1 MDRYLTLESLGS
13 LCRIGGDSELIKKI
27 SEDNFTYHHVPNSKK
42 IYLGKYDVELFQGK
56 NMNELISLDY
66 PRCKFKE
73 GLSPRDI
80 VSLGEYLLER
90 KRQERSGYYSL
101 SSSTASKENDAVI
114 FFGGA
119 TNLGKTSSMLE
130 LVQNNT
136 YDFFSDEK
144 TVIDLDRKTVVGGS
158 QSIPTRKKIIEEKIN
173 GKNNSS
179 FQKLNHKDLGIK
191 QASLFIYPHIDDGLK
206 NPIFYQFNALDFHWI
221 LTREF
226 SGIIRGVTRL
236 IDNFNHPVP
245 SIDTLEL
252 SRLRVKRTQKFTEE
266 VPCFYYQGSTKQISK
281 FVNDFLKC

>member
-1 MDRYLTLESLGS
+1 MGKHLTLESLDS
-13 LCRIGGDSELIKKI
+13 FCRIEGCNELIKKI
-27 SEDNFTYHHVPNSKK
+27 LEDDFTYHHVPNSKK
-42 IYLGKYDVELFQGK
+42 IHSGKCDVRLFQGK
-56 NMNELISLDY
+56 NMNELIFLDY
-66 PRCKFKE
+66 PMCKFKE
-73 GLSPRDI
+73 DLSPRDI

-101 SSSTASKENDAVI
+101 SSSTASKGDNAVT

-130 LVQNNT
+130 LVQNYA

-158 QSIPTRKKIIEEKIN
+158 QSIPTRKNTIKEKIN

-191 QASLFIYPHIDDGLK
+191 QASLFIYPHIDNGLE
-206 NPIFYQFNALDFHWI
+206 NPIFYQFNSLDFHWV

-226 SGIIRGVTRL
+226 SGIIRGVVRL
-236 IDNFNHPVP
+236 IDNFTYPVP

-252 SRLRVKRTQKFTEE
+252 SKLRVKRTKKFTEE

-281 FVNDFLKC
+281 FVDNFLKC